1 MKNTMTLRQL
11 RAILPSTKG
20 IDTPSEIWVAQHP
33 DQILCTTTMSDA
45 VINVY
50 QNGFYTYI
58 KGGRTSILRVDG
70 FSYIRVE
77 SDDPILEETYIDSPY
92 AVALHLNGD
101 HQWERNADRRNTYH
115 HDLFLNNDDSDWC
128 EGSSVA
134 SAEDEYLEK
143 EERREEHEWLREA
156 LKALSKQQR
165 IVVLL
170 HYKGSLTQEQIA
182 AKLGLK
188 RRTVRGHLADGI
200 KNLKKKINGK
210 HPPLIPYFSVLSER
224 AKIRSC
230 QESEE

>member
-20 IDTPSEIWVAQHP
+20 IDTPSEIWVAEHP
-33 DQILCTTTMSDA
+33 DQILFTTTMSDA

-101 HQWERNADRRNTYH
+101 HQWERNAERRNSYH

-156 LKALSKQQR
+156 LKTLTKQQR
-165 IVVLL
+165 KIVILFY
-170 HYKGSLTQEQIA
+170 YKKMTQEQIA
-182 AKLGLK
+182 AMIGTSRPHVTQTLK
-188 RRTVRGHLADGI
+188 RCI
-200 KNLKKKINGK
+200 EKLKKSPKN
-210 HPPLIPYFSVLSER
+210 F
-224 AKIRSC
+224 
-230 QESEE
+230 